1 MNKDNTKLWHS
12 VYTTDPAAV
21 KPITGKQYK
30 GNSPKPYWIIEQATK
45 TFGPCGV
52 GWGVQ
57 VVNERFERFSDTES
71 LHVALVRVWYMFD
84 GKRGEIEQMGQTRSS
99 YVTSASKFIV
109 DEDAPKKSVTDGMVK
124 CLSMLGFAGDI
135 FSGRWDDSGYVAW
148 AKEETARKNA
158 PTLDES
164 QISEI
169 SALLD
174 GRDFAAFMQWVSKC
188 VGQELKSLR
197 DVPADAYTPII
208 KKLTTKATA

>member
-1 MNKDNTKLWHS
+1 M
-12 VYTTDPAAV
+12 
-21 KPITGKQYK
+21 
-30 GNSPKPYWIIEQATK
+30 
-45 TFGPCGV
+45 
-52 GWGVQ
+52 
-57 VVNERFERFSDTES
+57 
-71 LHVALVRVWYMFD
+71 
-84 GKRGEIEQMGQTRSS
+84 
-99 YVTSASKFIV
+99 
-109 DEDAPKKSVTDGMVK
+109 
-124 CLSMLGFAGDI
+124 
-135 FSGRWDDSGYVAW
+135 AW

-188 VGQELKSLR
+188 VGQELKALR